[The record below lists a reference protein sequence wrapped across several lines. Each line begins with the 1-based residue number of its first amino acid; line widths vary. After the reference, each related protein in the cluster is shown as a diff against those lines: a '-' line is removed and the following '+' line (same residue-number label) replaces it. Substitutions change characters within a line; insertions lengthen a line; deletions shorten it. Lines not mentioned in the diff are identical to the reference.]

1 MNRDEML
8 NFLKN
13 EARGISV
20 MFGPNCETIV
30 HDMTRPGHPILAI
43 FNGTVTGRE
52 VGSTADIFGD
62 IGDYDESIYQN
73 KDYINQMVLSRDG
86 RTLKSSTFNIVG
98 EDYHFALGIN
108 LDITNM
114 VRAGQMLSELTAT
127 SGDLQ
132 QTLMQDARSQLE
144 ELLRECIS
152 AVGKEPEAMK
162 KTDRM
167 RIIRM
172 LYKRRAFTYQKS
184 VAIVAERLNVSRYTV
199 YKYMHELEEAEDF
212 TSAAIALIK
221 RTIRDHRRVIFNGNG
236 YSAEWEEEA
245 ARRGLPNKKNT
256 PAALPALID
265 PKNIAL
271 MEEFGVLTKV
281 EMESRYEVEM
291 EHYAKV
297 INIEALTMLEMA
309 RKQLLPAVNAYMS
322 EVANTAASKLAV
334 SESISVRSETK
345 TLGRLSADADAMSD
359 AIDTLQDAVDAAK
372 ALPSESEKAVAF
384 HDNVLPA
391 MDTLRAAADD
401 AETLCGE
408 DYWPLPS
415 YSKMLYYV

>member
-184 VAIVAERLNVSRYTV
+184 VAIVAERYTSIC
-199 YKYMHELEEAEDF
+199 
-212 TSAAIALIK
+212 TSW
-221 RTIRDHRRVIFNGNG
+221 RRPR
-236 YSAEWEEEA
+236 
-245 ARRGLPNKKNT
+245 RRGALCRIKDNNS
-256 PAALPALID
+256 AALPGC
-265 PKNIAL
+265 
-271 MEEFGVLTKV
+271 FGLYRK
-281 EMESRYEVEM
+281 SRQ
-291 EHYAKV
+291 AQ
-297 INIEALTMLEMA
+297 NF
-309 RKQLLPAVNAYMS
+309 LL
-322 EVANTAASKLAV
+322 ASV
-334 SESISVRSETK
+334 
-345 TLGRLSADADAMSD
+345 
-359 AIDTLQDAVDAAK
+359 
-372 ALPSESEKAVAF
+372 
-384 HDNVLPA
+384 
-391 MDTLRAAADD
+391 
-401 AETLCGE
+401 
-408 DYWPLPS
+408 
-415 YSKMLYYV
+415 YSKRVNLNIPSDDLVHSFSLYLPRNRFNVSKRGKTPNPFLRGISIPQRHCPV

>member
-62 IGDYDESIYQN
+62 IG
-73 KDYINQMVLSRDG
+73 DYINQMVLSRDG

-199 YKYMHELEEAEDF
+199 YKYMHELEEAE
-212 TSAAIALIK
+212 AAGSL
-221 RTIRDHRRVIFNGNG
+221 V
-236 YSAEWEEEA
+236 
-245 ARRGLPNKKNT
+245 
-256 PAALPALID
+256 
-265 PKNIAL
+265 
-271 MEEFGVLTKV
+271 
-281 EMESRYEVEM
+281 
-291 EHYAKV
+291 
-297 INIEALTMLEMA
+297 
-309 RKQLLPAVNAYMS
+309 
-322 EVANTAASKLAV
+322 
-334 SESISVRSETK
+334 
-345 TLGRLSADADAMSD
+345 
-359 AIDTLQDAVDAAK
+359 QD
-372 ALPSESEKAVAF
+372 
-384 HDNVLPA
+384 
-391 MDTLRAAADD
+391 
-401 AETLCGE
+401 
-408 DYWPLPS
+408 
-415 YSKMLYYV
+415 